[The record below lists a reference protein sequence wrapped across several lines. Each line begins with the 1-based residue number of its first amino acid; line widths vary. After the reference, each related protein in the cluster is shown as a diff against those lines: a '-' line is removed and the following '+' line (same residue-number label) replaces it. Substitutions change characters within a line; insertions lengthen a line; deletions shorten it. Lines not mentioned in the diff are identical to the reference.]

1 MRIFLSVLLAI
12 SLAGCTTQTPEVTEM
27 PSSQIQQAP
36 EAEEG
41 SEIAETE
48 VEAMPKES
56 QETGPAE
63 RAESTEEAQ
72 TPSAKPSAKPTP
84 SASETEAPERE
95 ESPEP
100 TQTPTRSSEPT
111 PTPTQSPEPTPTPT
125 RSPEPT
131 QTPTRS
137 PEPTQTPTRSPEP
150 TPTPTPTKTKSG
162 YALADVAKNNSQ
174 ASCWVAIEGMV
185 YDLTNWIR
193 LHPGGRAAILSL
205 CGTDGTS
212 SFRGAHGGQTRPTA
226 TLSGYLLGPLT
237 N

>member
-72 TPSAKPSAKPTP
+72 TPSAKPSAEPTP

-111 PTPTQSPEPTPTPT
+111 PTPTQSPEPTP
-125 RSPEPT
+125 
-131 QTPTRS
+131 
-137 PEPTQTPTRSPEP
+137 TPTRSPEP

>member
-95 ESPEP
+95 E
-100 TQTPTRSSEPT
+100 
-111 PTPTQSPEPTPTPT
+111 
-125 RSPEPT
+125 SPEPT